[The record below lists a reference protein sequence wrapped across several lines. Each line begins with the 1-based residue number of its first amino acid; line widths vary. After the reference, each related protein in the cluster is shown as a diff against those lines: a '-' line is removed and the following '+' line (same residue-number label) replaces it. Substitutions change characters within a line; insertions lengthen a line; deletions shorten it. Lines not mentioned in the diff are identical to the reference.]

1 MVSRLVFSGV
11 FFWAGWGKLRDPLAF
26 SDSVAAFRVLP
37 HPVLVS
43 LVAVCVPVLEW
54 LVAVLLWVPRWH
66 RAARWVMTGLFAA
79 FTVALGVAQA
89 KGLVID
95 CGCFGSG
102 DATEWS
108 VPLALGR
115 AGFWGGRF
123 GTDGESGVIYLRIG
137 GTNEFDSF
145 SREFYAID

>member
-1 MVSRLVFSGV
+1 MKASGGAGWTVLVSRLVFSGV

-115 AGFWGGRF
+115 AGGLLGWAVWYGRRVR
-123 GTDGESGVIYLRIG
+123 GYISEDR
-137 GTNEFDSF
+137 
-145 SREFYAID
+145 RH

>member
-1 MVSRLVFSGV
+1 MKASGGAGWTVLASRLVFSGV

-26 SDSVAAFRVLP
+26 VDSIASFRMLP

-43 LVAVCVPVLEW
+43 LVALCVPVLEW

-66 RAARWVMTGLFAA
+66 RAAMWVMTALFAA
-79 FTVALGVAQA
+79 FTVALSVAQA
-89 KGLVID
+89 RGLVID

-102 DATEWS
+102 EPTRWS

-115 AGFWGGRF
+115 AVGLLGWAVWYGRR
-123 GTDGESGVIYLRIG
+123 GEGRSADRRL
-137 GTNEFDSF
+137 
-145 SREFYAID
+145 